1 MQVHNVRAR
10 LCNDRSE
17 TLGCDFVRRAIS
29 EFEPRT
35 WHAFWRVAVLG
46 HPVDLIASDMGVT
59 PAAVRK
65 AKSRILHRLKEEIGD
80 LID

>member
-1 MQVHNVRAR
+1 M
-10 LCNDRSE
+10 
-17 TLGCDFVRRAIS
+17 
-29 EFEPRT
+29 
-35 WHAFWRVAVLG
+35 LG